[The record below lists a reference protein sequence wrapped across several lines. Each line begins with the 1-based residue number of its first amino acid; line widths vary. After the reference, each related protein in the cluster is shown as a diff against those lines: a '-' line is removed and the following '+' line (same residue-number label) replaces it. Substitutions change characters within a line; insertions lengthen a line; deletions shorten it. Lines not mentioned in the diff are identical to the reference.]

1 VRYRLVDVTTVR
13 GRLAKQMVRALGIK
27 QRLRRLAEVDS
38 DPVAFRQRLQK
49 LRRTDRRRPPWT
61 VQLRW
66 DIEHVDVSGFD
77 LFVMSRRGTP
87 GRKALL
93 YLHGGGYLFGPFG
106 TEWAAMRRVA
116 ETSMSDFAM
125 LLYPRAP
132 EHDAAEALR
141 VARTAYGTM
150 ADRYGVGSVL
160 PIGTSAG
167 GGLAI
172 ALMAAL
178 RDEGGGTPPCAV
190 LLSPVVD
197 MTLKHPVEHLEESDV
212 VVSTEHVRSAG
223 RVYAGALG
231 PDHQTVSPLFDD
243 LGDLPNMYVFVGG
256 AELLRPSIEAFA
268 RKASKAGTEVR
279 LILGD
284 DQQHTWPATPTPEGR
299 QALGQIV
306 DIVSS
311 C

>member
-1 VRYRLVDVTTVR
+1 MTTIR
-13 GRLAKQMVRALGIK
+13 GRLANQMVRALRIK
-27 QRLRRLAEVDS
+27 QRLRRLAEAEN
-38 DPVAFRQRLQK
+38 DPAAFEQGLQK

-61 VQLRW
+61 VRLRW
-66 DIEHVDVSGFD
+66 GIDRVDVCGFD
-77 LFVMSRRGTP
+77 LFLMSRKGSSH
-87 GRKALL
+87 GRRALL

-106 TEWAAMRRVA
+106 TEWAAMSKVARR
-116 ETSMSDFAM
+116 SMADFAM

-141 VARTAYGTM
+141 VARVAHSVL
-150 ADRYGVGSVL
+150 ADRYGVASVV

-178 RDEGGGTPPCAV
+178 RDEGDRTPPCAV
-190 LLSPVVD
+190 LLSPGVD
-197 MTLKHPVEHLEESDV
+197 MTLEHSVGHLEESDILL
-212 VVSTEHVRSAG
+212 STEHVRSAG

-231 PDHQTVSPLFDD
+231 PDHPTVSPLF
-243 LGDLPNMYVFVGG
+243 GDLADLPTMNVFVGS

-268 RKASKAGTEVR
+268 RKASEAGTEVR

-284 DQQHTWPATPTPEGR
+284 DQQHTWPAAPTPEGR
-299 QALGQIV
+299 RALGQIV
-306 DIVSS
+306 DIVGA

>member
-1 VRYRLVDVTTVR
+1 MTTVR

-27 QRLRRLAEVDS
+27 QRLRRLAEVEG
-38 DPVAFRQRLQK
+38 DPVAFEQRLQQ

-61 VQLRW
+61 VRRRW

-77 LFVMSRRGTP
+77 LYVMSRTGSP

-106 TEWAAMRRVA
+106 TEWAAMRKVA
-116 ETSMSDFAM
+116 DRSMSDFAM

-132 EHDAAEALR
+132 EHGAPETLR
-141 VARTAYGTM
+141 VAQAAYGAL
-150 ADRYGVGSVL
+150 ADRYGVGGVL

-178 RDEGGGTPPCAV
+178 RDGDRESPPCAV
-190 LLSPVVD
+190 LLSPGVD
-197 MTLKHPVEHLEESDV
+197 MTLEQAVGNLEDSDV
-212 VVSTEHVRSAG
+212 LLSTAHVRSAG
-223 RVYAGALG
+223 RIYAGGLG
-231 PDHQTVSPLFDD
+231 PDHPTVSPLFGD
-243 LGDLPNMYVFVGG
+243 LGGLPRMYVFVGG
-256 AELLRPSIEAFA
+256 AELLHPSIEAFA
-268 RKASKAGTEVR
+268 RKATEAGTEVH

-284 DQQHTWPATPTPEGR
+284 DQQHTWPIAPTPEGR
-299 QALGQIV
+299 KSLGDLV